1 MSSSDSDASSVAH
14 ENKKKKVKAR
24 VATPPA
30 KKKVKPPPT
39 AEQIAKTTRD
49 IDDVV
54 SSLGTPA
61 SKSSSGEKSPFHKD
75 SICNKLRE
83 HFVLV
88 KKEDG
93 GREVTCKLCSA
104 EKPWTMCVD
113 SLNGFGNVGKHFRRH
128 HKKEYD
134 RAGCGTNHVR
144 VVEKKEETAA
154 ENVRAELD
162 PCRELLHMVARL
174 RLPFAVIDDKWF
186 RRIVKERGIK
196 VELEG
201 EKTRALN
208 RRNVSAC
215 MDAEKE
221 KLLHDVLSNI
231 SDKLV
236 SVNMDNGTAQEVRT
250 TVVCVHADGW
260 SFPAKVLDCPLGS
273 EGEEG
278 RAAAAKMEKDLTPF
292 FDELK
297 MKYNLE
303 IVSITTDNC
312 PAILNAAAAL
322 AAGIKGCFTVNCGCH
337 VEQLLH

>member
-134 RAGCGTNHVR
+134 RAGCGTNHER
-144 VVEKKEETAA
+144 VSTDDRNRLMVQSMES
-154 ENVRAELD
+154 
-162 PCRELLHMVARL
+162 CLLVMKL
-174 RLPFAVIDDKWF
+174 QDW
-186 RRIVKERGIK
+186 
-196 VELEG
+196 
-201 EKTRALN
+201 N
-208 RRNVSAC
+208 
-215 MDAEKE
+215 E
-221 KLLHDVLSNI
+221 KLGTTGLRVYGRRKNLLAFLLFESRTH
-231 SDKLV
+231 
-236 SVNMDNGTAQEVRT
+236 VNKTETQ
-250 TVVCVHADGW
+250 
-260 SFPAKVLDCPLGS
+260 
-273 EGEEG
+273 
-278 RAAAAKMEKDLTPF
+278 
-292 FDELK
+292 
-297 MKYNLE
+297 
-303 IVSITTDNC
+303 
-312 PAILNAAAAL
+312 
-322 AAGIKGCFTVNCGCH
+322 
-337 VEQLLH
+337 